1 MIKPEKTINGTK
13 WIETIQINAEERAT
27 LEDQYGID
35 EDIIEY
41 VTDNDE
47 STNYVYDIN
56 EDDQL
61 FIFLAPYALDKDALR
76 YITQPFGMLLH
87 KGVLF
92 TFNQSGI
99 PEVNT
104 ALYSALDN
112 PEVKSVDAFILETLF
127 TVVVS
132 FIPISRAITKKRN
145 YLDKMLNRKTKNS
158 DLVSLSYLQ
167 QTLTFLSSAVQTN
180 LSELDRLPKT
190 HFGVGADQD
199 KIDLFEDVQIEG
211 EQVQRMF
218 EIETQVVDRI
228 DHTLNSLANN
238 NLNDTMKFLTIW
250 SLTMAVPTIISGFY
264 GMNVKLPL
272 AGMQYAWMLTLG
284 ISVALI
290 VAMLIMLKVWRKM
303 WWVSD
308 LLLGG
313 GLFWNVYSWAVML
326 FWAPFGFWNTLRR
339 PWPRVLS
346 RVGDLLGINYLGT
359 HTMRKTGAY
368 RVYTQSNYNI
378 GLVMNLL
385 NHSSEAM
392 TLTYLGLDQAS
403 RETMLDQIDFG

>member
-61 FIFLAPYALDKDALR
+61 FIFLAPYALDKDTLR

-92 TFNQSGI
+92 TFNQSDI

-127 TVVVS
+127 TVVDS

-145 YLDKMLNRKTKNS
+145 YLDKMLNQKTKNS
-158 DLVSLSYLQ
+158 DLVSLS
-167 QTLTFLSSAVQTN
+167 
-180 LSELDRLPKT
+180 
-190 HFGVGADQD
+190 
-199 KIDLFEDVQIEG
+199 
-211 EQVQRMF
+211 
-218 EIETQVVDRI
+218 
-228 DHTLNSLANN
+228 
-238 NLNDTMKFLTIW
+238 
-250 SLTMAVPTIISGFY
+250 
-264 GMNVKLPL
+264 
-272 AGMQYAWMLTLG
+272 
-284 ISVALI
+284 
-290 VAMLIMLKVWRKM
+290 
-303 WWVSD
+303 
-308 LLLGG
+308 
-313 GLFWNVYSWAVML
+313 
-326 FWAPFGFWNTLRR
+326 
-339 PWPRVLS
+339 
-346 RVGDLLGINYLGT
+346 
-359 HTMRKTGAY
+359 
-368 RVYTQSNYNI
+368 
-378 GLVMNLL
+378 
-385 NHSSEAM
+385 
-392 TLTYLGLDQAS
+392 
-403 RETMLDQIDFG
+403 

>member
-92 TFNQSGI
+92 TFNQSDI

-112 PEVKSVDAFILETLF
+112 PEVKSVDAFIL
-127 TVVVS
+127 
-132 FIPISRAITKKRN
+132 

-211 EQVQRMF
+211 DQVQRMF

-228 DHTLNSLANN
+228 DHTFNSLANN

-250 SLTMAVPTIISGFY
+250 SLTMAVPTIITGFY

-303 WWVSD
+303 
-308 LLLGG
+308 
-313 GLFWNVYSWAVML
+313 
-326 FWAPFGFWNTLRR
+326 
-339 PWPRVLS
+339 
-346 RVGDLLGINYLGT
+346 
-359 HTMRKTGAY
+359 
-368 RVYTQSNYNI
+368 
-378 GLVMNLL
+378 
-385 NHSSEAM
+385 
-392 TLTYLGLDQAS
+392 
-403 RETMLDQIDFG
+403 

>member
-92 TFNQSGI
+92 TFNQSDI

-127 TVVVS
+127 TVVDS

-167 QTLTFLSSAVQTN
+167 QTLTFLSSAVQIN

-199 KIDLFEDVQIEG
+199 KIDLFEDVHIEG

-228 DHTLNSLANN
+228 DHTFNSLANN

-250 SLTMAVPTIISGFY
+250 SLTLAVPTIITGFY

-272 AGMQYAWMLTLG
+272 AGMPYAWMLTLG
-284 ISVALI
+284 ISVASI

-303 WWVSD
+303 
-308 LLLGG
+308 
-313 GLFWNVYSWAVML
+313 
-326 FWAPFGFWNTLRR
+326 
-339 PWPRVLS
+339 
-346 RVGDLLGINYLGT
+346 
-359 HTMRKTGAY
+359 
-368 RVYTQSNYNI
+368 
-378 GLVMNLL
+378 
-385 NHSSEAM
+385 
-392 TLTYLGLDQAS
+392 
-403 RETMLDQIDFG
+403 

>member
-92 TFNQSGI
+92 TFNQSDI

-127 TVVVS
+127 TVVDS

-145 YLDKMLNRKTKNS
+145 YLDKMLDQKTKNS

-180 LSELDRLPKT
+180 LSELARLPKT

-228 DHTLNSLANN
+228 DHTFNSLANN

-250 SLTMAVPTIISGFY
+250 SLTMAVPTIITGFY
-264 GMNVKLPL
+264 GMNVKKLPL

-303 WWVSD
+303 
-308 LLLGG
+308 
-313 GLFWNVYSWAVML
+313 
-326 FWAPFGFWNTLRR
+326 
-339 PWPRVLS
+339 
-346 RVGDLLGINYLGT
+346 
-359 HTMRKTGAY
+359 
-368 RVYTQSNYNI
+368 
-378 GLVMNLL
+378 
-385 NHSSEAM
+385 
-392 TLTYLGLDQAS
+392 
-403 RETMLDQIDFG
+403 

>member
-92 TFNQSGI
+92 TFNQSHI

-104 ALYSALDN
+104 ALYLALDN

-127 TVVVS
+127 TVVDS

-228 DHTLNSLANN
+228 DHTFNSLANN

-250 SLTMAVPTIISGFY
+250 SLTMAVPTIITGFY
-264 GMNVKLPL
+264 GMNVKKLPL

-303 WWVSD
+303 
-308 LLLGG
+308 
-313 GLFWNVYSWAVML
+313 
-326 FWAPFGFWNTLRR
+326 
-339 PWPRVLS
+339 
-346 RVGDLLGINYLGT
+346 
-359 HTMRKTGAY
+359 
-368 RVYTQSNYNI
+368 
-378 GLVMNLL
+378 
-385 NHSSEAM
+385 
-392 TLTYLGLDQAS
+392 
-403 RETMLDQIDFG
+403 

>member
-1 MIKPEKTINGTK
+1 
-13 WIETIQINAEERAT
+13 
-27 LEDQYGID
+27 
-35 EDIIEY
+35 
-41 VTDNDE
+41 
-47 STNYVYDIN
+47 
-56 EDDQL
+56 
-61 FIFLAPYALDKDALR
+61 APYALDKDALR

-92 TFNQSGI
+92 TFNQSDI

-112 PEVKSVDAFILETLF
+112 PKVKSVDAFILETLF
-127 TVVVS
+127 TVVDS

-145 YLDKMLNRKTKNS
+145 YLDKMLNQKTKNS

-228 DHTLNSLANN
+228 DHTFNSLANN

-250 SLTMAVPTIISGFY
+250 SLTMAVPTIITGFY
-264 GMNVKLPL
+264 GMNVKKLPL

-290 VAMLIMLKVWRKM
+290 VAMLIMLKVW
-303 WWVSD
+303 
-308 LLLGG
+308 
-313 GLFWNVYSWAVML
+313 
-326 FWAPFGFWNTLRR
+326 
-339 PWPRVLS
+339 
-346 RVGDLLGINYLGT
+346 
-359 HTMRKTGAY
+359 
-368 RVYTQSNYNI
+368 
-378 GLVMNLL
+378 
-385 NHSSEAM
+385 
-392 TLTYLGLDQAS
+392 
-403 RETMLDQIDFG
+403 

>member
-92 TFNQSGI
+92 TFNQSHI

-104 ALYSALDN
+104 ALYSAWDN

-127 TVVVS
+127 TVVDS
-132 FIPISRAITKKRN
+132 FIPISRGITKKRN

-167 QTLTFLSSAVQTN
+167 QLS
-180 LSELDRLPKT
+180 
-190 HFGVGADQD
+190 
-199 KIDLFEDVQIEG
+199 
-211 EQVQRMF
+211 
-218 EIETQVVDRI
+218 
-228 DHTLNSLANN
+228 
-238 NLNDTMKFLTIW
+238 
-250 SLTMAVPTIISGFY
+250 
-264 GMNVKLPL
+264 
-272 AGMQYAWMLTLG
+272 
-284 ISVALI
+284 LI
-290 VAMLIMLKVWRKM
+290 HI
-303 WWVSD
+303 
-308 LLLGG
+308 
-313 GLFWNVYSWAVML
+313 
-326 FWAPFGFWNTLRR
+326 
-339 PWPRVLS
+339 
-346 RVGDLLGINYLGT
+346 
-359 HTMRKTGAY
+359 
-368 RVYTQSNYNI
+368 
-378 GLVMNLL
+378 
-385 NHSSEAM
+385 
-392 TLTYLGLDQAS
+392 
-403 RETMLDQIDFG
+403 

>member
-92 TFNQSGI
+92 TFNQSHI

-104 ALYSALDN
+104 ALYLALDN

-127 TVVVS
+127 TVVDS

-228 DHTLNSLANN
+228 DHTFNSLANN

-250 SLTMAVPTIISGFY
+250 SLTMAVPTIITGFY
-264 GMNVKLPL
+264 GMNVKKLPL
-272 AGMQYAWMLTLG
+272 AGMQDAWMLTLG

-290 VAMLIMLKVWRKM
+290 VAMLIMLKFWRKM
-303 WWVSD
+303 
-308 LLLGG
+308 
-313 GLFWNVYSWAVML
+313 
-326 FWAPFGFWNTLRR
+326 
-339 PWPRVLS
+339 
-346 RVGDLLGINYLGT
+346 
-359 HTMRKTGAY
+359 
-368 RVYTQSNYNI
+368 
-378 GLVMNLL
+378 
-385 NHSSEAM
+385 
-392 TLTYLGLDQAS
+392 
-403 RETMLDQIDFG
+403 